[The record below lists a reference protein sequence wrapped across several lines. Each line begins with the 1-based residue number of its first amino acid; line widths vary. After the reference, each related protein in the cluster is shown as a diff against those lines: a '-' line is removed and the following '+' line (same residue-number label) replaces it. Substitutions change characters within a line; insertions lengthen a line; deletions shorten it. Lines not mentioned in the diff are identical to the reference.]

1 MSSKIKV
8 DTIENVA
15 GSGNVSLGSG
25 HNLVVPGTLAIT
37 GASTLTGATTIGG
50 DLTVDTST
58 LKVDASNNRVGVGT
72 TSPDG
77 ALHVKGM
84 SDHGR
89 LIIEH
94 GGTSGST
101 NHNFISFHNHGGNTV
116 AEIQSEENA
125 TNESAL
131 IFKTG
136 GTTTAMTI
144 DKDGQVTKPLQPYFN
159 AKRDSAV
166 QLTAGTYQDIAF
178 ASEYKDVGSNF
189 DGTTFTAPVTGV
201 YSFSVGIRLDNAD
214 TDVSYYNFW
223 LNTSNR
229 SYHQLRDMRLSQDSI
244 FIFAMNVIADMDAN
258 DTAKF
263 QINQQGGTNQTNVNN
278 STNFF
283 GYLLG

>member
-25 HNLVVPGTLAIT
+25 HNLVVPGTLSIT
-37 GASTLTGATTIGG
+37 GASTLTGNTTVSG
-50 DLTVDTST
+50 T
-58 LKVDASNNRVGVGT
+58 LGVGT

-77 ALHVKGM
+77 GLHVKGS

-89 LIIEH
+89 IVLES

-101 NHNFISFHNHGGNTV
+101 NGTFMQFHNHGGT
-116 AEIQSEENA
+116 EIAQIAIDEGAS
-125 TNESAL
+125 NEGQM

-136 GTTTAMTI
+136 GTTTGMTI
-144 DKDGQVTKPLQPYFN
+144 DKDGQITKPLQPFFN

-166 QLTAGTYQDIAF
+166 QLTPNTYDNIAF
-178 ASEYKDVGSNF
+178 GSEYKDVGSNF

-201 YSFSVGIRLDNAD
+201 YSFSIGVRLDNAD
-214 TDVSYYNFW
+214 TAASYYNFW
-223 LNTSNR
+223 LLTSNR
-229 SYHQLRDMRLSQDSI
+229 AYHQLRDLKFSSDSM

-263 QINQQGGTNQTNVNN
+263 QVNQQGGSAQTNVNN
-278 STNFF
+278 STFF
-283 GYLLG
+283 MGYLLG